1 MGDSSEAGGAAVTA
15 EGLGL
20 RGPRGW
26 VYRDVTFGAEPG
38 SLTVIGG
45 AAGSG
50 RTSLLLT
57 LSGRM
62 KPTEGQAAVAG
73 LRLPQQAAAVR
84 RIAALGPVPGVNDL
98 EGVLTVAEHLRERRL
113 LHFSRRA
120 VPFRRTPEDAP
131 RRSVEQALALAG
143 LTVEELPAGLG
154 TPVRTLG
161 PLQALQLSTALALLG
176 RPQLLCVDD
185 ADDRLPAADRTAAW
199 AVLRRVADSGT
210 TVLATATDGSDRAD
224 TRLRLDSEAT
234 GEAAGTDEIEGADS
248 VDAQV

>member
-1 MGDSSEAGGAAVTA
+1 MGDRIEAAAGAAVRA

-26 VYRDVTFGAEPG
+26 VYRGVALEAEPG
-38 SLTVIGG
+38 SLVVVDG

-62 KPTEGQAAVAG
+62 KPTEGLVEVAG
-73 LRLPQQAAAVR
+73 LTLPQQAAAVR

-98 EGVLTVAEHLRERRL
+98 EGALTVAEHLRERRL
-113 LHFSRRA
+113 LHGSWRHRRA
-120 VPFRRTPEDAP
+120 QRDAP

-143 LTVEELPAGLG
+143 LAVEELPDGLR

-161 PLQALQLSTALALLG
+161 PLQALRLSTALALLG
-176 RPQLLCVDD
+176 RPRLLCVDD
-185 ADDRLPAADRTAAW
+185 ADDRLPAAERAAAW
-199 AVLRRVADSGT
+199 AMLRGIADEGT
-210 TVLATATDGSDRAD
+210 TVLAAATELSDLADPTVRLEQSTTETAEEVESAD
-224 TRLRLDSEAT
+224 AH
-234 GEAAGTDEIEGADS
+234 A
-248 VDAQV
+248 